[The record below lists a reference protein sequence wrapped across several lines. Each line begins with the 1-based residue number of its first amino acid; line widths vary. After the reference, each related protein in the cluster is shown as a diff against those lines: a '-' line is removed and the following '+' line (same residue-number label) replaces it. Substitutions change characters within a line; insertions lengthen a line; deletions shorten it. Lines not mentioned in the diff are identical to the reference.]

1 MVNDLHKG
9 RDTGAVWSL
18 VIDLSAGLMTFISL
32 TGLVL
37 LFYLKLRRVPGVV
50 VALVG
55 TVVLIVIF
63 RFWVP

>member
-1 MVNDLHKG
+1 
-9 RDTGAVWSL
+9 
-18 VIDLSAGLMTFISL
+18 MTLISL

-50 VALVG
+50 VALLG
-55 TVVLIVIF
+55 TVVLVVVF